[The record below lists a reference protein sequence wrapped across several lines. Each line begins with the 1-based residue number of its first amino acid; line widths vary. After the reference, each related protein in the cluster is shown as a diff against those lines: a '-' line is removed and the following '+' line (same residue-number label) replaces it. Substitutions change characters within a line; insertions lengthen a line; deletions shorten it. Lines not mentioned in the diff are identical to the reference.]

1 MSAARPSPLLAQ
13 MIAAAREAGAGLQ
26 EDFTRLAGLDV
37 RRKTRSDF
45 FSEAD
50 LRAEATVR
58 RLLGA
63 ARPDYGFLGEE
74 GGLVPGRDAGSTW
87 IVDPLDGTTNFLMGI
102 PIFAVN
108 IALEQAGQVVAGVTY
123 NPMLQEMF
131 WAERGQGAYL
141 NDEPIRVSRR
151 TELADAV
158 LAVGIPF
165 QGKPRGEYFVREM
178 ARLTPRVAGIR
189 RLGAGAVDLAYV
201 AAGRFDAY
209 WEQSVSV
216 WDIAAGVVLVEEA
229 GGIISDTAGRPLDLR
244 GGTILGANPRIH
256 AGLVEALQP

>member
-1 MSAARPSPLLAQ
+1 MPQHSALLEP
-13 MIAAAREAGAGLQ
+13 MLAAAREAGAGLK
-26 EDFTRLAGLDV
+26 EDFAKLAGLDV

-58 RLLGA
+58 RILGD
-63 ARPDYGFLGEE
+63 ARPDFGFLGEE
-74 GGLVPGRDAGSTW
+74 GGLVGGRDPDSTW
-87 IVDPLDGTTNFLMGI
+87 IVDPLDGTTNFLTGV

-108 IALEQAGQVVAGVTY
+108 IALEQAGRVVAGVTY
-123 NPMLQEMF
+123 VPLLEELF
-131 WAERGQGAYL
+131 WAERGRGAWL
-141 NDEPIRVSRR
+141 NGERIQVSRR
-151 TELADAV
+151 EELADAV

-165 QGKPRGEYFVREM
+165 QGKPRGEYFLREM
-178 ARLTPRVAGIR
+178 ERLTPRVAGIR

-229 GGIISDTAGRPLDLR
+229 GGIVSDTAGNPLALR
-244 GGTILGANPRIH
+244 SGTVMGANPRIH
-256 AGLVEALQP
+256 GELIAALKP

>member
-1 MSAARPSPLLAQ
+1 MTANSAVLVPML
-13 MIAAAREAGAGLQ
+13 AAAREAGAGLM

-58 RLLGA
+58 RVLSA
-63 ARPDYGFLGEE
+63 AQPDFGFLGEE
-74 GGLVPGRDAGSTW
+74 GGLVPGRDPGSTW
-87 IVDPLDGTTNFLMGI
+87 IVDPLDGTTNFLTGV

-108 IALEQAGQVVAGVTY
+108 IALEQGGQVVAGVTY
-123 NPMLQEMF
+123 NPMQGELF
-131 WAERGQGAYL
+131 WAERGHGAFL
-141 NDEPIRVSRR
+141 NGQPIHVSRR

-165 QGKPRGEYFVREM
+165 QGKPRHEYFIREM
-178 ARLTPRVAGIR
+178 TRLMPNVAGIR

-229 GGIISDTAGRPLDLR
+229 GGIVSDTAGNPLDLR
-244 GGTILGANPRIH
+244 SGTVLGANPRIH
-256 AGLVEALQP
+256 GELVAALRP